1 MKSAGDTVFVG
12 ASLLA
17 TLRLW
22 GLPLAALVVGLC
34 FAPSLPA
41 LWHQWWDSGTFN
53 HCLIVIPAAAWLVW
67 EAERGR
73 FCLDTEPS
81 PGVQLN
87 RVATF
92 QTRLL
97 RWLPH
102 AALFGLATLWFMAR
116 LLSIPVVEQGALVAA
131 IPTLAWAVNGN
142 AWARRHRFALLFC
155 LLATPVGEFL
165 VPPLMELTATI
176 TVALVRLCGIPVLR
190 DGMQLTMA
198 SGEFVVAEACSGIRY
213 LIATVTLGLLFA
225 HLTYRSLNRKLWF
238 MLAAVLTPLL
248 ANGLRAWMM
257 VMIAH
262 FTDLQYAT
270 GFDHLVYGWLFFG
283 VVIVVLFF
291 VGSLFQESGAS
302 SLPQA
307 ADGSGASS
315 LLQGADGS
323 GASSLLQE
331 ADGSG
336 ASSLL
341 QEADGSGASSL
352 LQGSSSVVGAS
363 LLATLLL
370 AWAPLA
376 NLAATQALA
385 TVKGDLPAYA
395 FPQHIGTY
403 TYAGPA
409 SFPTPL
415 EYAGAD
421 RIDVAAYR
429 NAEQTIYLAAIRYER
444 DRPGHKFVS
453 QSNQPYSWD
462 WNRVGGGV
470 GKANG
475 VTVRYTDVR
484 PKIRLG
490 EELPGATSVLAGS
503 AASHGSGAETVFRP
517 WRLYSWYVVAGQTTV
532 SDVKAK
538 LFAVRDWLLP
548 RAANA
553 PPTIFLV
560 GVPLAPGAGSSG
572 ADLPAAVVA
581 AACQPTAG
589 CSP

>member
-1 MKSAGDTVFVG
+1 MNFG
-12 ASLLA
+12 ASMLV

-22 GLPLAALVVGLC
+22 GLPLSALVVGLC

-41 LWHQWWDSGTFN
+41 LWQQWWDSGTFN

-67 EAERGR
+67 EAERARIRLGMDAAPEVVPDVVLGAR
-73 FCLDTEPS
+73 PN
-81 PGVQLN
+81 V
-87 RVATF
+87 VANL
-92 QTRLL
+92 QSHLL

-102 AALFGLATLWFMAR
+102 GVLFSLAMLWFIAR
-116 LLSIPVVEQGALVAA
+116 LLSVPVFEQGALIAA
-131 IPTLAWAVNGN
+131 VPALAWTVNGN

-225 HLTYRSLNRKLWF
+225 HLTYRSRNRKLWF
-238 MLAAVLTPLL
+238 LLAAVLTPLL
-248 ANGLRAWMM
+248 ANGLRAWLM

-262 FTDLQYAT
+262 FTDLQYAA

-283 VVIVVLFF
+283 VVIVALFY
-291 VGSLFQESGAS
+291 VGSLFQEPAGLAGAA
-302 SLPQA
+302 SLPA
-307 ADGSGASS
+307 AVASTTPQS
-315 LLQGADGS
+315 HSAATLR
-323 GASSLLQE
+323 
-331 ADGSG
+331 
-336 ASSLL
+336 
-341 QEADGSGASSL
+341 
-352 LQGSSSVVGAS
+352 AS
-363 LLATLLL
+363 LLALLLL

-376 NLAATQALA
+376 YLAAAQAMSS
-385 TVKGDLPAYA
+385 VQGQLPAYG
-395 FPQHIGTY
+395 FPEKLDRY
-403 TYAGPA
+403 TYVGLAT
-409 SFPTPL
+409 FPTPL

-429 NAEQTIYLAAIRYER
+429 SAEQTVYLAAIRYER

-470 GKANG
+470 AKANG
-475 VTVRYTDVR
+475 AAVRYTDVR

-490 EELPGATSVLAGS
+490 DELPGTPSAFAGVANGDSVGT
-503 AASHGSGAETVFRP
+503 ETGFRP
-517 WRLYSWYVVAGQTTV
+517 WRVYSWYVVAGHTTA

-560 GVPLAPGAGSSG
+560 GVPLAPASG
-572 ADLPAAVVA
+572 TGPTGLPAAISA
-581 AACQPTAG
+581 ATCLTSAACAR
-589 CSP
+589 

>member
-1 MKSAGDTVFVG
+1 MKSSSA
-12 ASLLA
+12 ASCLPQLFA
-17 TLRLW
+17 TLHLW
-22 GLPLAALVVGLC
+22 GLSLAALVVGLC

-67 EAERGR
+67 DAERVRIRLGM
-73 FCLDTEPS
+73 EPS
-81 PGVQLN
+81 PGAQLN
-87 RVATF
+87 RVATL
-92 QTRLL
+92 QSRLL
-97 RWLPH
+97 RWLPQGV
-102 AALFGLATLWFMAR
+102 LFGLATLWFMAR
-116 LLSIPVVEQGALVAA
+116 LLSVPVVEQGALVAA

-155 LLATPVGEFL
+155 LLATPLGEFL

-238 MLAAVLTPLL
+238 LLAAILAPLL

-307 ADGSGASS
+307 APAFVGAS
-315 LLQGADGS
+315 LLATEES

-341 QEADGSGASSL
+341 QRADGSGASSL

-363 LLATLLL
+363 LLAILLL

-376 NLAATQALA
+376 NLAATHALA

-395 FPQHIGTY
+395 FPQHIGSY
-403 TYAGPA
+403 SYAGPA

-429 NAEQTIYLAAIRYER
+429 DAEQTVYFAAIRYER

-475 VTVRYTDVR
+475 VAVRYTDVR

-490 EELPGATSVLAGS
+490 EDLPGASSVLAGS
-503 AASHGSGAETVFRP
+503 AVSHGVGAESVFRP

-560 GVPLAPGAGSSG
+560 GVPLAPGAGSSS
-572 ADLPAAVVA
+572 AVLPAAVVA

>member
-341 QEADGSGASSL
+341 Q
-352 LQGSSSVVGAS
+352 GSSSVVGAS

-490 EELPGATSVLAGS
+490 EELPGTTSVLAGS
-503 AASHGSGAETVFRP
+503 AASHGVGAETVFRP
-517 WRLYSWYVVAGQTTV
+517 WRVYSWYAVAGQVTP
-532 SDVKAK
+532 SDLRAK
-538 LFAVRDWLLP
+538 VLAVLDWHTS
-548 RAANA
+548 RTEAA

-560 GVPLAPGAGSSG
+560 GIPLPANTAPFAGE
-572 ADLPAAVVA
+572 LPAAVAA
-581 AACQPTAG
+581 AACCALR
-589 CSP
+589 

>member
-1 MKSAGDTVFVG
+1 VKKSG

-22 GLPLAALVVGLC
+22 GLPLAALIVGLC

-53 HCLIVIPAAAWLVW
+53 HCLIVIPAAVWLVW
-67 EAERGR
+67 EKERAFIPYEAVVLSSTAGNFLGMSR
-73 FCLDTEPS
+73 S
-81 PGVQLN
+81 QLM
-87 RVATF
+87 
-92 QTRLL
+92 
-97 RWLPH
+97 RWFPH
-102 AALFGLATLWFMAR
+102 AGLFGLATIWLVGR
-116 LLSIPVVEQGALVAA
+116 LLSISVVEQGALVAA

-142 AWARRHRFALLFC
+142 AWARRNRFALLFC

-198 SGEFVVAEACSGIRY
+198 SGDFVVAEACSGIRY

-238 MLAAVLTPLL
+238 MLAAVLMPLV

-283 VVIVVLFF
+283 IVIVVLFF

-302 SLPQA
+302 SL
-307 ADGSGASS
+307 
-315 LLQGADGS
+315 LQGADGS
-323 GASSLLQE
+323 GASSLLQM

-336 ASSLL
+336 ASSCAT
-341 QEADGSGASSL
+341 QESGASSF
-352 LQGSSSVVGAS
+352 LQVQNSFVGAS
-363 LLATLLL
+363 LLATLLV

-376 NLAATQALA
+376 NLAATHALA

-395 FPQHIGTY
+395 FPQHVGTY
-403 TYAGPA
+403 AYAGPA

-429 NAEQTIYLAAIRYER
+429 DAEQTLYLAAIRYER

-475 VTVRYTDVR
+475 VAVRYTDVR
-484 PKIRLG
+484 PKIRLD
-490 EELPGATSVLAGS
+490 EELPGASSVLAGS
-503 AASHGSGAETVFRP
+503 ATSHGIGAEPVFRP
-517 WRLYSWYVVAGQTTV
+517 WRIYSWYSVDGHVTA
-532 SDVKAK
+532 SDVIAK
-538 LFAVRDWLLP
+538 LLAVRDWLLP
-548 RAANA
+548 RTVNV
-553 PPTIFLV
+553 PPTIFLL

-572 ADLPAAVVA
+572 AELPAAIVA

>member
-1 MKSAGDTVFVG
+1 M
-12 ASLLA
+12 LA

-73 FCLDTEPS
+73 IRHGNVAVSGPAVNALVAPS
-81 PGVQLN
+81 HRFMG
-87 RVATF
+87 
-92 QTRLL
+92 
-97 RWLPH
+97 WLPH

-116 LLSIPVVEQGALVAA
+116 LLSVPVVEQGALVAA

-142 AWARRHRFALLFC
+142 AWAQRHRFALLFC

-302 SLPQA
+302 SLPQ
-307 ADGSGASS
+307 GQNSFVGAS
-315 LLQGADGS
+315 LLATQES

-395 FPQHIGTY
+395 FPQHIGSY
-403 TYAGPA
+403 SYAGPA